1 LKRKAYLFSNHKKLK
16 IIKIKKET
24 KPIFQP
30 YINPRSKEMDE
41 NMANDFN
48 GKEVSPYV
56 PKG

>member
-1 LKRKAYLFSNHKKLK
+1 LNRKAFLFNNHKKQQ

-30 YINPRSKEMDE
+30 YINPRSKLMDE

-48 GKEVSPYV
+48 GRDVSPND
-56 PKG
+56 PKI